1 LRDLTQEEV
10 EQFNNMS
17 KVDQDVLILHR
28 ERRLDYELQGK
39 KLAQQLADFVNSES
53 SDAVQGFLDELTQ
66 RTHRTLQQSV
76 FRLFCRVIFT
86 WANVNEEKY
95 DLRNQF
101 TIKSSQKIVKALDG
115 MLPPVI

>member
-1 LRDLTQEEV
+1 LRDLT
-10 EQFNNMS
+10 
-17 KVDQDVLILHR
+17 
-28 ERRLDYELQGK
+28 YELDLFNEILGNREQRRTRELEGR
-39 KLAQQLADFVNSES
+39 KLAQQLADFANAES
-53 SDAVQGFLDELTQ
+53 DDSVQSFINELTQ

-86 WANVNEEKY
+86 WANVNKEKY